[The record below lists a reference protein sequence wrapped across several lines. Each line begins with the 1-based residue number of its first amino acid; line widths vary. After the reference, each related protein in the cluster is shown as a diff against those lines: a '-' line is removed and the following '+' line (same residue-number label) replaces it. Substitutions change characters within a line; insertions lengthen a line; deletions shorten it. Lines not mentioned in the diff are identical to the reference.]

1 MKLAKKGMVLL
12 FALLLAI
19 GMAVPALAAEQTT
32 LALQVR
38 IGSTSALI
46 NGEKQTIEKPYV
58 QNGMT
63 MVPLGVFQRAFG
75 TTSRLEGDDTVRLS
89 QGAHTVTFK
98 IGSKTAWV
106 NGKKTT
112 LAAAPVMKNGTLMVP
127 MRPVTDMLKATV
139 KFSSGTLTVTL
150 ISDTGVPG
158 QNSSENEAEA
168 PATAR
173 VGSSYANWSIDY
185 PADTVA
191 QPGDDEF
198 SAMIGDLDGSYVLQI
213 YVWEEDQNVSVTD
226 MLEQLEQ
233 ESLSSGE
240 TLIDRQ
246 TFPNAVMPY
255 AQVIARDADGIYWE
269 SRRYYDKGKVFSLY
283 MGDSLIEDYREFDQ
297 WTDLLNSFR
306 PSFDTQGIKTEDLS
320 KAKNGFA
327 DAASYDYGVNLKV
340 PATWT
345 PTGSGQLE
353 YSAKDGSFLSLHAV
367 SVEGSGADSLANWHD
382 FMQKQTNE
390 VFLPE
395 AAKPMTTEP
404 VKASGQDA
412 LIESLVYDL
421 GGGNYYWNWLV
432 LENEGYFYVLRYSA
446 PEGAYNKQTF
456 LKIVQSL
463 EIDFDVVPSGFG
475 KLGQISYLKNK
486 KLDVTQSTPDFLFTV
501 PAYWSTQASDSAQL
515 DMRYFIPGGS
525 LRVSNVETGL
535 EASAA
540 QAVRNYAEL
549 KLDDPTLTYE
559 APKRT
564 TIAGVPA
571 IRITYTGTGTNGNPY
586 QAEDIYF
593 RHQDKTYWIHHQL
606 DRGTATPEQLNGI
619 ERTLQSF
626 KFLPVK

>member
-1 MKLAKKGMVLL
+1 MRLAKRGMALL
-12 FALLLAI
+12 FVLLLAI
-19 GMAVPALAAEQTT
+19 GTAVPALAAGQTT
-32 LALQVR
+32 LTLQVR

-46 NGEKQTIEKPYV
+46 NGEKQSIEKPYM

-75 TTSRLEGDDTVRLS
+75 TSSRLEGDDTVRLS
-89 QGAHTVTFK
+89 QGSHTVTFK

-127 MRPVTDMLKATV
+127 MRPVTDMLEAKV
-139 KFSSGTLTVTL
+139 KFSSGTVVVTL
-150 ISDTGVPG
+150 MSDTGVPG
-158 QNSSENEAEA
+158 QSSENEAEA
-168 PATAR
+168 PVTAR

-198 SAMIGDLDGSYVLQI
+198 SAMIGDLDGSYMLQI
-213 YVWEEDQNVSVTD
+213 HVWEEDANVSVTD
-226 MLEQLEQ
+226 MLGQLEQ
-233 ESLSSGE
+233 ESLSAGE
-240 TLIDRQ
+240 TLVDRQ
-246 TFPNAVMPY
+246 TFPNAAIPY
-255 AQVIARDADGIYWE
+255 AQVIARDIDGIYWE
-269 SRRYYDKGKVFSLY
+269 SRRYYDNGRVYSLY

-297 WTDLLNSFR
+297 WTNFLDSFR
-306 PSFDTQGIKTEDLS
+306 PSFNTQGMQTEDLS
-320 KAKNGFA
+320 NVKAGYVS
-327 DAASYDYGVNLKV
+327 ASSPDYGVTLKV
-340 PATWT
+340 PATWA
-345 PTGSGQLE
+345 PTGSKQLE
-353 YSAKDGSFLSLHAV
+353 YSSKDGSFLSLHAV
-367 SVEGSGADSLANWHD
+367 SVESSGAASLAKWHD
-382 FMQKQTNE
+382 FVQARTNE

-395 AAKPMTTEP
+395 AAKPMTTES
-404 VKASGQDA
+404 VQASGQDA
-412 LIESLVYDL
+412 IIESLVYDL
-421 GGGNYYWNWLV
+421 GGGDFYWNWLV
-432 LENEGYFYVLRYSA
+432 LESEGYFYVLRYSA

-456 LKIVQSL
+456 LKIVDSI
-463 EIDFDVVPSGFG
+463 EIDFDTVPSSFG
-475 KLGQISYLKNK
+475 KLGQISYLKDK
-486 KLDVTQSTPDFLFTV
+486 KLDVTQSTPDFLFTA
-501 PAYWSTQASDSAQL
+501 PAYWTVQASDSAQL

-525 LRVSNVETGL
+525 FRVSNVDTGL

-540 QAVRNYAEL
+540 EAVRNYAEL

-559 APKRT
+559 TPKRT

-571 IRITYTGTGTNGNPY
+571 IRITYAGTGTNGNLY

-626 KFLPVK
+626 RFLSAK

>member
-1 MKLAKKGMVLL
+1 MRLAKRGMALL
-12 FALLLAI
+12 FVLLLAI
-19 GMAVPALAAEQTT
+19 GTAVPALAAGQTT
-32 LALQVR
+32 LTLQVR

-46 NGEKQTIEKPYV
+46 NGEKQNIEKPYM

-75 TTSRLEGDDTVRLS
+75 TSSRLEGDDTVRLS
-89 QGAHTVTFK
+89 QGSHTVTFK

-106 NGKKTT
+106 NGKKIA

-127 MRPVTDMLKATV
+127 MRPVTDMLEAKV
-139 KFSSGTLTVTL
+139 KFSSGTIVVTL
-150 ISDTGVPG
+150 MSDTGVPG
-158 QNSSENEAEA
+158 QPSDNEAEA

-173 VGSSYANWSIDY
+173 VGSSHANWSIDY

-198 SAMIGDLDGSYVLQI
+198 SAMIGDLDGSYMLQI
-213 YVWEEDQNVSVTD
+213 HVWEEDRNVSVTD

-233 ESLSSGE
+233 ESLSAGE
-240 TLIDRQ
+240 TLVDRQ
-246 TFPNAVMPY
+246 TFPNAAIPY
-255 AQVIARDADGIYWE
+255 AQIIARDVDGIYWE
-269 SRRYYDKGKVFSLY
+269 SRRYYDEGHVYSLY

-297 WTDLLNSFR
+297 WTDLLDSFR
-306 PSFDTQGIKTEDLS
+306 PSFNTQGVQTEDLS
-320 KAKNGFA
+320 NVKDGYIS
-327 DAASYDYGVNLKV
+327 AASPDYGVTLKV

-353 YSAKDGSFLSLHAV
+353 YSSKDGSFLSLHAV
-367 SVEGSGADSLANWHD
+367 SVDGSGAAGLATWHD
-382 FMQKQTNE
+382 FLQAKTDE
-390 VFLPE
+390 VFLPQT
-395 AAKPMTTEP
+395 AKPVTSES
-404 VKASGQDA
+404 VQASGQDA
-412 LIESLVYDL
+412 IIESLVYDL
-421 GGGNYYWNWLV
+421 GGGSFYWNWLV

-456 LKIVQSL
+456 LKIVDSV
-463 EIDFDVVPSGFG
+463 EIDFEAVPSRFG
-475 KLGQISYLKNK
+475 KLGQISYLKDL
-486 KLDVTQSTPDFLFTV
+486 KLDVTQSTPDFLFAA
-501 PAYWSTQASDSAQL
+501 PAYWTTQASDGTGL

-525 LRVSNVETGL
+525 FRVSNVDTGL

-540 QAVRNYAEL
+540 QAVRRYAEL

-559 APKRT
+559 TPKRT

-571 IRITYTGTGTNGNPY
+571 IAIAYAGTGTNGNLY

-619 ERTLQSF
+619 ERALQSF
-626 KFLPVK
+626 RFLPAK